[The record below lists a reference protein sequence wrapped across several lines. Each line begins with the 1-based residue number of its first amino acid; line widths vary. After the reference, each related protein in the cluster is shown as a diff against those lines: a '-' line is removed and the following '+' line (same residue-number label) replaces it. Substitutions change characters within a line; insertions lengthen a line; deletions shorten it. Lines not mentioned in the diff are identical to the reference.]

1 MAVRVRITKQPN
13 KNDRKLRN
21 ESSSKFEKDKCTT
34 DTKLNVSGLKG
45 ICSFD

>member
-1 MAVRVRITKQPN
+1 MAVRVRITKQQN

-21 ESSSKFEKDKCTT
+21 ESSSKFKKDKYTT

-45 ICSFD
+45 IGSFD